1 MGKSFISKKTLEQ
14 SIVCILYHNK
24 LVDLSRLIKS
34 LLNFKKI
41 NIHIIVDGLRNI
53 NNEKKIR
60 KLSKKIKIT
69 FLKKNG
75 ISYCRNY
82 ALKNAI
88 KDNYKILLF
97 LDSDILPEKN
107 LFFNHLK
114 FHNMFKN
121 IPILAGGVI
130 PTFFKKKS
138 GIFTKLDGI
147 MSWLGHIPKK
157 NFQIIKEPYHL
168 ATLNMSIKIDFIK
181 KNKIFFDEQLSTGED
196 IIFCRHVRDK
206 GKDIAIIPNSNVHHQ
221 DRTGL
226 KDVLKHQ
233 AEWGRHQF
241 YTVYK
246 YNFKNF
252 NFLYKLI
259 FFIFYP
265 LFLPIISVLFASIS
279 IKPWINYSLKYSKYF
294 LLIYLFVL
302 FKGIYTYLEFFNY
315 LKKKEN

>member
-1 MGKSFISKKTLEQ
+1 MGKSFISKKTLDK
-14 SIVCILYHNK
+14 SIICILYHNK
-24 LVDLSRLIKS
+24 LVDLSGLIKS
-34 LLNFKKI
+34 LLNFNKI
-41 NIHIIVDGLRNI
+41 NIHIIVDGLTNI

-69 FLKKNG
+69 FLKKKG

-82 ALKNAI
+82 ALKHAI
-88 KDNYKILLF
+88 KDDYKILLF
-97 LDSDILPEKN
+97 LDSDILPEKK

-114 FHNMFKN
+114 FHNKYKN

-138 GIFTKLDGI
+138 DIFTTLDGI

-157 NFQIIKEPYHL
+157 KFQIIKEPYHL

-181 KNKIFFDEQLSTGED
+181 KNKIFFDEKLSTGED
-196 IIFCRHVRDK
+196 IIFCRHVRNK
-206 GKDIAIIPNSNVHHQ
+206 GKDIGIIPNSNVHHQ
-221 DRTGL
+221 DRIGF

-246 YNFKNF
+246 YNLKNF
-252 NFLYKLI
+252 NFFYKFI

-265 LFLPIISVLFASIS
+265 LFLPIISVVFASIS
-279 IKPWINYSLKYSKYF
+279 IKPWINYSLKYFKYF
-294 LLIYLFVL
+294 FLVYLFVF

-315 LKKKEN
+315 LKK